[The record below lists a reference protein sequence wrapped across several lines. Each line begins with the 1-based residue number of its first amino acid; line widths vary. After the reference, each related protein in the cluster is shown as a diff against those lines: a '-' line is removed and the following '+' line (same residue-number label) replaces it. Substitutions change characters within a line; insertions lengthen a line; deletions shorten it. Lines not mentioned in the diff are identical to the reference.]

1 MMCCMRSRSLVVSL
15 VLVTAGLGALGPA
28 GPSSAAPEDLVER
41 WCVGAGGSSAPP
53 CVESASH
60 NGSPLTATDPSYE
73 VRLSGVL
80 ALDYTDYVLWQVV
93 DSSGAATLTPGDTWS
108 VTLDMGGMKP
118 RYTEGYSGDLEVT
131 RTPDG
136 DGSFHVTMAGTSV
149 RMAESCRDE
158 YPPVCQ
164 NPTPFA
170 ATGEWRGVS
179 GVFSGEVWD
188 LARDDPAGDAS
199 WRNGY
204 DRSQNLDGV
213 NDPFFEPTS
222 DGGYRLTVDTYNAAR
237 YDDDGDPG
245 TATKAFVG
253 QFKLRLPYALF
264 RQRFEVPDPDT
275 LPVSSLVGATTGDGA
290 DGPWPIT
297 KDTTA
302 KVFVA
307 RVAGITYP
315 DTVSARTAARAE
327 SRTQVR
333 TLRVKRGV
341 ITPYAPRDLGAR
353 RTTASRARVTY
364 DPARAR
370 GARPTGYTVRCVNLA
385 RTHTVA
391 ASDTS
396 SPTVVTG
403 LRRGKA
409 YDCRVRARSK
419 AGPGAWS
426 VAVRVPARVS

>member
-1 MMCCMRSRSLVVSL
+1 MRSRTSLATL

-28 GPSSAAPEDLVER
+28 GPSSAVVDDSTFTER
-41 WCVGAGGSSAPP
+41 WCSTGAPTP
-53 CVESASH
+53 CVEAVTL
-60 NGSPLTATDPSYE
+60 NGSPVLVDDPVYTVTST
-73 VRLSGVL
+73 GVQF
-80 ALDYTDYVLWQVV
+80 LDYTDYVMWNV
-93 DSSGAATLTPGDTWS
+93 ATTSPATGLQPSETWS
-108 VTLDMGGMKP
+108 VRFDMGTMKP
-118 RYTEGYSGDLEVT
+118 RYTEGYSGDLEVV
-131 RTPDG
+131 READG
-136 DGSFHVTMAGTSV
+136 DGTFHVTMTGKPV
-149 RMAESCRDE
+149 LMAESCRDDF
-158 YPPVCQ
+158 PPYCQ
-164 NPTPFA
+164 SPTPYEP
-170 ATGEWRGVS
+170 TVVGSDTWNGVS
-179 GVFSGEVWD
+179 MRFSGEVWD
-188 LARDDPAGDAS
+188 LDRDDPAGDAS

-237 YDDDGDPG
+237 YDHDGDSG
-245 TATKAFVG
+245 TDPILFKG
-253 QFKLRLPYALF
+253 EFKLRLPYALF

-290 DGPWPIT
+290 DGTWTIT
-297 KDTTA
+297 KDPEA

-307 RVAGITYP
+307 RVTGITYP
-315 DTVSARTAARAE
+315 DTVSARTSARAV

-341 ITPYAPRDLGAR
+341 ITPFAPRDLGAR
-353 RTTASRARVTY
+353 RTTAHRARVTY

-385 RTHTVA
+385 RTHTVF
-391 ASDTS
+391 ASDTA

-403 LRRGKA
+403 LRSGKA